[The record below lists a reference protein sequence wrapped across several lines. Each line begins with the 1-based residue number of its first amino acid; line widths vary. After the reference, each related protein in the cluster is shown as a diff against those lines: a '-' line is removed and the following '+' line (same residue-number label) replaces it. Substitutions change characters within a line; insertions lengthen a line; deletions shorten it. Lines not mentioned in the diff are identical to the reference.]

1 MRCTDS
7 NCKTCF
13 GEGDNCNQCYDGYY
27 LTSSKTCDKC
37 GNLCKT
43 CSDKDT
49 CNTCIDN
56 SFLLSSKCY
65 QCNIDCKTTSD
76 NCRCD
81 TCNDNY
87 YIKNFQCLNC
97 DDKNC
102 KTCLNSGDNCV
113 SCNNGYDLLPEK
125 VCIECKS
132 PCKTCSSI
140 NTCSSC
146 IDNYFFLSSK
156 CYHCNVDCKT
166 TIDNCKCDTCNDGYY
181 IKNYQC
187 LKCDSNCKTCEGT
200 DKKCLSCNDGYYL
213 DSWNSCSK
221 CIEPC
226 KTCLSADI
234 CFSCLN
240 NYFLLSGNCYQ
251 CNFDCK
257 TSYNNCKCI
266 SCNIG
271 YYFYNYQCFKCDSN
285 CKSCKGSFNECSQCF
300 QGKYLLNNKCLD
312 CNANCKTCKN
322 ETFCTS
328 CNSNKYIS
336 NNLCLDCDTD
346 TDKCFNQENYQD
358 EISLTD
364 NEEEIQYYDE
374 VIENIESVLLSKYF
388 DTSLLDE
395 GDEEIIET
403 KKMKIIL
410 TTIANQNK
418 SSKSNDTLIY
428 FGECES
434 LLREHYHLTNN
445 QSIYIKKI
453 EVIQKGMKIPKLEYS
468 VYSNLN
474 GTNLEQLNLSIC
486 KNMRISLL
494 RPMKINEDID
504 LLNSASEYYN
514 DLCYTTTSENGTDII
529 LIDRRKEFIENNKTI
544 CQDDC
549 IFSDYNNY
557 SNMVNCSCKINIM
570 PSSFANM
577 NINKTKLYQNFVDIK
592 NIANVQILTCYN
604 KLFNKNNLLF
614 NIGSYILISIIIFHI
629 ISLFIFYS
637 KQLYMLINQIKDII
651 SAIKKKRKNKK
662 KKILIGKIIKE
673 LIKTRIILINKR
685 PKK

>member
-1 MRCTDS
+1 M
-7 NCKTCF
+7 
-13 GEGDNCNQCYDGYY
+13 
-27 LTSSKTCDKC
+27 
-37 GNLCKT
+37 
-43 CSDKDT
+43 
-49 CNTCIDN
+49 
-56 SFLLSSKCY
+56 
-65 QCNIDCKTTSD
+65 
-76 NCRCD
+76 
-81 TCNDNY
+81 
-87 YIKNFQCLNC
+87 
-97 DDKNC
+97 
-102 KTCLNSGDNCV
+102 
-113 SCNNGYDLLPEK
+113 
-125 VCIECKS
+125 
-132 PCKTCSSI
+132 
-140 NTCSSC
+140 
-146 IDNYFFLSSK
+146 
-156 CYHCNVDCKT
+156 
-166 TIDNCKCDTCNDGYY
+166 
-181 IKNYQC
+181 
-187 LKCDSNCKTCEGT
+187 
-200 DKKCLSCNDGYYL
+200 
-213 DSWNSCSK
+213 
-221 CIEPC
+221 
-226 KTCLSADI
+226 
-234 CFSCLN
+234 
-240 NYFLLSGNCYQ
+240 YFLQY
-251 CNFDCK
+251 
-257 TSYNNCKCI
+257 I

-486 KNMRISLL
+486 KNTRISLL
-494 RPMKINEDID
+494 RPMKIN
-504 LLNSASEYYN
+504 
-514 DLCYTTTSENGTDII
+514 
-529 LIDRRKEFIENNKTI
+529 
-544 CQDDC
+544 
-549 IFSDYNNY
+549 
-557 SNMVNCSCKINIM
+557 
-570 PSSFANM
+570 
-577 NINKTKLYQNFVDIK
+577 
-592 NIANVQILTCYN
+592 
-604 KLFNKNNLLF
+604 
-614 NIGSYILISIIIFHI
+614 
-629 ISLFIFYS
+629 
-637 KQLYMLINQIKDII
+637 
-651 SAIKKKRKNKK
+651 
-662 KKILIGKIIKE
+662 
-673 LIKTRIILINKR
+673 
-685 PKK
+685 